1 MLTAKLILERLS
13 REGKLLERREQPAKS
28 FVKGFI
34 ELLYI
39 THSKIAY
46 TMTDITG
53 APVTIDSTVPTSV
66 LAGRKHKSTFTLGSP
81 PGQSQIIHPSGISE
95 TSSPYELL
103 SYIMQ
108 EGLLGEHLGI
118 QIGIGTTPVTPTDYA
133 LESRVGH
140 GVRAADG
147 VNATF
152 ESYTTGDNDNEE
164 IYLTKWAAQY
174 FRAQHQHKLYS
185 VKIKAYR
192 ENLPGTITVDI
203 YACDE
208 TGKPSGSPMVTQTT
222 DGDTFTT
229 DLGGEWREIT
239 FPSQPEIIPGLKYAI
254 VVHCGGGSTNSLHWL
269 FDTSFAAYPRG
280 GLLTSANGGSS
291 WTGPAASDCFMF
303 EEIGRS
309 VGELQYGGCEL
320 YGLTFSDPNGEF
332 TIRRYFTNKSGESR
346 TINEAGLYAAG
357 SDYNDNI
364 TCPFCIAHDIVSP
377 GVAVADT
384 ELLRATYVPQITV

>member
-1 MLTAKLILERLS
+1 MLTMKLILDRLD

-28 FVKGFI
+28 FTKSFI
-34 ELLYI
+34 ELLYV
-39 THSKIAY
+39 THAQ
-46 TMTDITG
+46 TTHAMTDIRG
-53 APVTIDSTVPTSV
+53 APVNIDSAIGGQRTSSR
-66 LAGRKHKSTFTLGSP
+66 GHKSTLALGSP
-81 PGQSQIIHPSGISE
+81 PGQSQIMHPTGVCESGG
-95 TSSPYELL
+95 PYELL
-103 SYIMQ
+103 VELIH
-108 EGLLGEHLGI
+108 EALLGEHLGI
-118 QIGIGTTPVTPTDYA
+118 QIGVGTTAVTPTDYA
-133 LESRVGH
+133 LESRIGH
-140 GVRAADG
+140 GVRPADG

-152 ESYTTGDNDNEE
+152 ESYTTGDNDNNE

-208 TGKPSGSPMVTQTT
+208 TGKPSGTALVTGTT

-229 DLGGEWREIT
+229 DPGGEWREIT

-269 FDTSFAAYPRG
+269 FDTTANYPRG

-291 WTGPAASDCFMF
+291 WTGPIATDCFMF

-309 VGELQYGGCEL
+309 IGELQYGGCEL

-332 TIRRYFTNKSGESR
+332 TIRRYFTNQSGESR
-346 TINEAGLYAAG
+346 TINEAGMYAAA
-357 SDYNDNI
+357 SDYATATYPI
-364 TCPFCIAHDIVSP
+364 GIAHDIVSP